1 MFKEIILPILLGAAV
16 GVALMIADDLLS
28 EWNHRNNPPTEKDKE
43 DDNRE
48 K

>member
-1 MFKEIILPILLGAAV
+1 MFKELILPILLGAAV
-16 GVALMIADDLLS
+16 GVVLMIVEDLLS
-28 EWNHRNNPPTEKDKE
+28 EWNHRDKPSTEKDKK

>member
-28 EWNHRNNPPTEKDKE
+28 EWNHRDNPSTEKGKE
-43 DDNRE
+43 DDSRE